1 MDRPHGFPTAV
12 PGVPVW
18 TDSGGIA
25 GNGFHDPPFPFEIHH
40 IQAYKRLLRKSGV
53 KKTALKEIQRHLIL
67 TELGIRALFL
77 CRDLDIENGV
87 YASRVV
93 VEGEEYRAM
102 TNIGVRPSVDGTKRL
117 LETHLFGF
125 RGLLYGLKL
134 RVELYEKIRDEKK
147 FASVEELR
155 QQIEKDSNKIKELMA
170 NG

>member
-1 MDRPHGFPTAV
+1 MVVVEGIVVGGNRLGRRLGFPTAN
-12 PGVPVW
+12 
-18 TDSGGIA
+18 IA
-25 GNGFHDPPFPFEIHH
+25 IGD
-40 IQAYKRLLRKSGV
+40 
-53 KKTALKEIQRHLIL
+53 
-67 TELGIRALFL
+67 
-77 CRDLDIENGV
+77 DLDIENGV

-93 VEGEEYRAM
+93 VEGEVYRAM

-155 QQIEKDSNKIKELMA
+155 QQIASDAEKIK
-170 NG
+170 NNIK